1 MVKKLMVKKFG
12 GSIVMAA
19 LLLLL
24 GACQQKTAKQSPIV
38 TPIGATPAA
47 SNPAFSQPTVAQVKP
62 EQMPTLA
69 IPGLM
74 PATSPNNR
82 VAQLNGLKKTN
93 SQRDPFSLLPPG
105 ISLVPPLPSSR
116 SMFVPPVSQPKKIAK
131 LRPNPVKARSVRPQS
146 TQRLTKRP
154 VVRPVSPIFAPAPV
168 AIAPMPVVAMP
179 VVAMP
184 VMPIEVAA
192 APLPPALP
200 PTNLADS
207 VEISGVMQI
216 GGKTMVI
223 AKTPNDSSARYVQA
237 GDVVAGGQ
245 VHVKSVQIGPRG
257 EPIVVLEQN
266 GVEVTKSVG
275 DTGPRAAAMR

>member
-1 MVKKLMVKKFG
+1 MVKKLG
-12 GSIVMAA
+12 GSIGMAA

-24 GACQQKTAKQSPIV
+24 GACQQKTVKQS
-38 TPIGATPAA
+38 PIGATPDVTIAA
-47 SNPAFSQPTVAQVKP
+47 TATTNPAFSQPTVAQVKP
-62 EQMPTLA
+62 EQMPTLT

-82 VAQLNGLKKTN
+82 VAQLAGLKKTT

-131 LRPNPVKARSVRPQS
+131 LRPNPVKARSLPS
-146 TQRLTKRP
+146 PQRLAKRP
-154 VVRPVSPIFAPAPV
+154 VVRAVSPIFAPAPV
-168 AIAPMPVVAMP
+168 AIAPMPVIAN
-179 VVAMP
+179 P

-223 AKTPNDSSARYVQA
+223 AKTPNDASARYIQA
-237 GDVVAGGQ
+237 GDMVAGGQ
-245 VHVKSVQIGPRG
+245 VRVKSVQIGPRG

>member
-1 MVKKLMVKKFG
+1 MVKKFG

-24 GACQQKTAKQSPIV
+24 GACQQKTAKQSPI
-38 TPIGATPAA
+38 GATPDVTIAA
-47 SNPAFSQPTVAQVKP
+47 TETTSNPTFSQPTVAQVKP
-62 EQMPTLA
+62 DQMPTLT

-82 VAQLNGLKKTN
+82 VAQLAGLKKSN
-93 SQRDPFSLLPPG
+93 NQRDPFSLLPPG
-105 ISLVPPLPSSR
+105 ISLPSSPSSSR

-131 LRPNPVKARSVRPQS
+131 LRPNPVKARSLRPQS
-146 TQRLTKRP
+146 PQRLAKRP
-154 VVRPVSPIFAPAPV
+154 VVQAVSPIFAPAPV
-168 AIAPMPVVAMP
+168 AIAPMPVIAL
-179 VVAMP
+179 P

-237 GDVVAGGQ
+237 GDAVAGGQ

-275 DTGPRAAAMR
+275 DMGPRAAAMR

>member
-1 MVKKLMVKKFG
+1 MVKKFG

-19 LLLLL
+19 LLLVL
-24 GACQQKTAKQSPIV
+24 GACQQKTAKQAPIV
-38 TPIGATPAA
+38 ATPAA
-47 SNPAFSQPTVAQVKP
+47 NNPAFSQPIVAQVKP

-82 VAQLNGLKKTN
+82 VAQLSGLKKTN
-93 SQRDPFSLLPPG
+93 SQRDPFSLLPPA

-116 SMFVPPVSQPKKIAK
+116 SVFVPPVSQPKKIAK
-131 LRPNPVKARSVRPQS
+131 PRPNPVKARSLRPPSPQ
-146 TQRLTKRP
+146 LIAKRS

-168 AIAPMPVVAMP
+168 PIAAMP
-179 VVAMP
+179 VLAIPP
-184 VMPIEVAA
+184 VINPVVSNPAPIEVAA

-237 GDVVAGGQ
+237 GDAVAGGQ

-275 DTGPRAAAMR
+275 DMGPRAAAMR